1 MLTHQQIE
9 DFWNSHFGHLTDAN
23 HQNAKAQLHALLET
37 DTPKL
42 EDKLTGGNLKKNIEG
57 DEDVTI

>member
-1 MLTHQQIE
+1 MITYQQIE
-9 DFWNSHFGHLTDAN
+9 DFWNSHFGHLTDPN
-23 HQNAKAQLHALLET
+23 HQNAKAQLHALLGT

-42 EDKLTGGNLKKNIEG
+42 EDKLTGGDMKKITQG